1 MISAS
6 AMKKPLE
13 PRAHA
18 AVIRYGQPSPSPAP
32 AVCADYPY
40 RLQQR
45 HELMYF
51 EKRKGAAERP

>member
-1 MISAS
+1 
-6 AMKKPLE
+6 MKKPLE